1 MIFYPEPGEFSG
13 TRAGNKAV
21 YRTRMAIADGAEHP
35 AGRRGNLLHLQSRTG
50 PLGGSEQVLRRR
62 GGSYKG

>member
-1 MIFYPEPGEFSG
+1 MIFYPEPGEYSS

-21 YRTRMAIADGAEHP
+21 YRTRMAIADGGEHP
-35 AGRRGNLLHLQSRTG
+35 AGRPGNPLHLQSRTG

-62 GGSYKG
+62 GGSDKG